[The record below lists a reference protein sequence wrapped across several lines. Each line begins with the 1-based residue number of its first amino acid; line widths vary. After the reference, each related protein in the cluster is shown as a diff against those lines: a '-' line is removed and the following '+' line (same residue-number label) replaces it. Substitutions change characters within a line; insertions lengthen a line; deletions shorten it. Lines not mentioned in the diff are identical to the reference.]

1 MKAKSIRKIDAY
13 EKAIKNA
20 AIYCRVSSGKA
31 RQLNSLTAQISA
43 LTRMVY
49 YIPSCR
55 LKDIYVDIASGKNA
69 TGRKEYQRMLRDCR
83 RGEIDVIYV
92 KSVSRF
98 GRDTVDVL
106 SACNEIRPLGVRI
119 LFQEEGIDSDNLEAS
134 LMLSIATSLAQA
146 ENESRSDNINMGIQ
160 FGAISGTSKLY
171 SKKCFGYDHDKDGNL
186 IIKEPEASAV
196 RLIFESYL
204 VGYSILG
211 LRKLLLE
218 KGIDSPTNKILWCKQ
233 SIEMI
238 LNNFK
243 YTGDS
248 IILDP
253 EKTQSGR
260 DGYCIHGHHPAVIS
274 REMFEAVQI
283 ERVSRS
289 NVIQTETVKTRK
301 STKYSSKRKVYQMDS

>member
-1 MKAKSIRKIDAY
+1 MGTNSIRKIEAY

-20 AIYCRVSSGKA
+20 AVYCRVSSEKA
-31 RQLNSLTAQISA
+31 SQLNSLTAQISA

-69 TGRKEYQRMLRDCR
+69 TGRKEYQRMLQDCR
-83 RGEIDVIYV
+83 SGEIDVIYV
-92 KSVSRF
+92 KSVSKF
-98 GRDTVDVL
+98 GRDTVDAL
-106 SACNEIRPLGVRI
+106 SAFNAIRPLGVRI
-119 LFQEEGIDSDNLEAS
+119 IFQEEGIDSDNLEAS
-134 LMLSIATSLAQA
+134 LMLSITTSLAQA
-146 ENESRSDNINMGIQ
+146 ENESRSDNINMEIQ
-160 FGAISGTSKLY
+160 FGAMSGTSKLY

-186 IIKEPEASAV
+186 VIKELEASSV

-204 VGYSILG
+204 GGYSILG

-218 KGIDSPTNKILWCKQ
+218 KGINSPTNKILWCKQ

-238 LNNFK
+238 LNNNK
-243 YTGDS
+243 YTGGS
-248 IILDP
+248 TILDP

-260 DGYCIHGHHPAVIS
+260 DGYCVYGHHPAIIS

-283 ERVSRS
+283 EKVSRS
-289 NVIQTETVKTRK
+289 NVIQTETGKTRK
-301 STKYSSKRKVYQMDS
+301 STKYNSKRKA

>member
-1 MKAKSIRKIDAY
+1 MEAKSIRKIDAY

-69 TGRKEYQRMLRDCR
+69 TWRKEYQRMLQDCR

-98 GRDTVDVL
+98 GRDTVDAL
-106 SACNEIRPLGVRI
+106 SAFNEIRPLGVRI

-134 LMLSIATSLAQA
+134 LMLSVATSLAQA
-146 ENESRSDNINMGIQ
+146 ENESRSDNINMGIRL
-160 FGAISGTSKLY
+160 GAMSGTSKLY
-171 SKKCFGYDHDKDGNL
+171 SKKCFGYGHDKDGNL
-186 IIKEPEASAV
+186 VIKEPEASAV
-196 RLIFESYL
+196 QFIFESYL
-204 VGYSILG
+204 AGYGILG
-211 LRKLLLE
+211 LRKLLLD
-218 KGIDSPTNKILWCKQ
+218 KGINSPTNKILWCKQ

-238 LNNFK
+238 LNNNK

-260 DGYCIHGHHPAVIS
+260 DGYCVYGHHPAVIS

-283 ERVSRS
+283 VMVSRS
-289 NVIQTETVKTRK
+289 NVIQTETGKTRK
-301 STKYSSKRKVYQMDS
+301 STKYSSKRKA